1 MAFAKKRDVWKN
13 IYRISREPTV
23 LRLLFFKHSQPKLP
37 LLNGIMTRLFSVES
51 NPTDRGRIIVSDAGE
66 VERPR
71 APGSFSSPSIFNDEL
86 VHKFVNI
93 MMYGGQK
100 AVSQKVMK
108 NTFEQIKKKQL
119 QSKLSGAKDVETDP
133 LVVFHKAVE
142 NCKPVLGTQTMKKTG
157 KNFQVPYP
165 LPPNRRRFLAIRWLV
180 NAARNR
186 PGNDVPM
193 YEKLSKELLDAYN
206 NTGSVVRKKQDYHK
220 TAETNR
226 AYSHYRWW

>member
-1 MAFAKKRDVWKN
+1 MKQELWKN
-13 IYRISREPTV
+13 LYKITREQWLFSQHLQCRLPFSKGISR
-23 LRLLFFKHSQPKLP
+23 R
-37 LLNGIMTRLFSVES
+37 NFSVEPEPGNS
-51 NPTDRGRIIVSDAGE
+51 NRIIVSDAEE
-66 VERPR
+66 VEHPR
-71 APGSFSSPSIFNDEL
+71 APGSFSSPSILNDEL

-100 AVSQKVMK
+100 AVSHKVMK

-119 QSKLSGAKDVETDP
+119 ELKLSGTKNVETDP
-133 LVVFHKAVE
+133 LVIFHKAVE
-142 NCKPVLGTQTMKKTG
+142 NSKPVLGTQTMKKTG

-180 NAARNR
+180 NASRSR

-193 YEKLSKELLDAYN
+193 HEKLSKELLDAYN
-206 NTGSVVRKKQDYHK
+206 NTGSVIRKKQDYHK